1 MTSDAQN
8 KANKSNSEHSTGPIT
23 AKGLATS
30 SQNARKHGANAKHL
44 VDADEIALYENMM
57 VSLKEKYPSDN
68 PLVGMQLARI
78 AKLNVQ
84 LTRIQQFIDAAFML
98 AKDHTMTDEALMKL

>member
-44 VDADEIALYENMM
+44 V
-57 VSLKEKYPSDN
+57 VSYLITNYKISPSN
-68 PLVGMQLARI
+68 LVAIGKGKSML
-78 AKLNVQ
+78 LPD
-84 LTRIQQFIDAAFML
+84 IDA
-98 AKDHTMTDEALMKL
+98 TDSRNRRVEIRNVTITKN